1 MRISPSN
8 ATGEILQELGERLRR
23 LRLQEN
29 TTVSALAD
37 KAGLGERTIARAE
50 AGENT
55 SLESLVKILR
65 ALGRLD
71 GLEAMLPEQL
81 VSPIQLAENRVRER
95 QRAYAPR
102 RKRRDAEPAA
112 DAERPSAVDAHPTTT
127 ANAEPG
133 DS

>member
-1 MRISPSN
+1 MRISPSSS
-8 ATGEILQELGERLRR
+8 TGETLRELGERLRR

-29 TTVSALAD
+29 TTVSELD
-37 KAGLGERTIARAE
+37 EKAGLGERTIGRAE

-112 DAERPSAVDAHPTTT
+112 DVERD
-127 ANAEPG
+127 

>member
-1 MRISPSN
+1 MRITPSST
-8 ATGEILQELGERLRR
+8 TGEILRELGERLRR

-29 TTVSALAD
+29 QSVSDLAER
-37 KAGLGERTIARAE
+37 AGVGERTIGRVE

-71 GLEAMLPEQL
+71 GFEALLPEPL
-81 VSPIQLAENRVRER
+81 VSPIQLVENRVRER

-102 RKRRDAEPAA
+102 KKRRGAGAAADADPDSAADADPDSAA
-112 DAERPSAVDAHPTTT
+112 DAER
-127 ANAEPG
+127 G
-133 DS
+133 D

>member
-1 MRISPSN
+1 MRISPSS
-8 ATGEILQELGERLRR
+8 ATGEILREVGERLRR
-23 LRLQEN
+23 LRLQDN
-29 TTVSALAD
+29 TTVSELAE
-37 KAGLGERTIARAE
+37 KAGLGERTIGRAE

-55 SLESLVKILR
+55 SLESLVKLLR

-102 RKRRDAEPAA
+102 RKQRDAEPAPDVEADPTSAA
-112 DAERPSAVDAHPTTT
+112 DAEPD
-127 ANAEPG
+127 